1 MNSYQFEINQI
12 RLQCSLHYFVIIVLS
27 FQNELPPWIT
37 RLRIWDSVGSSISS
51 IKTTAS
57 ISATTP
63 SNRHANIN
71 NNLNNTVTASNYY
84 YSPQN
89 PIYGKNIKVNIDN
102 VWNPVDSYIYGP
114 TQNSIFNQPNNK
126 FGGGGGGA
134 MASQKFEKFSNG
146 IAGGGGDGVKDTY
159 NYVTNNVKDVKTTSA
174 GTGNRRDGVNV
185 YRDGMTTS
193 TTANTID
200 GGGRGTSKP
209 SKHLTSRKLIAE
221 HYDNETP
228 RLCDHSFLENSANRM
243 RPCSPLESYVSTSK
257 DLVSSTILLGV

>member
-1 MNSYQFEINQI
+1 M
-12 RLQCSLHYFVIIVLS
+12 
-27 FQNELPPWIT
+27 
-37 RLRIWDSVGSSISS
+37 
-51 IKTTAS
+51 
-57 ISATTP
+57 
-63 SNRHANIN
+63 
-71 NNLNNTVTASNYY
+71 TASNYY

-126 FGGGGGGA
+126 FGGGGA

-146 IAGGGGDGVKDTY
+146 IAGGGSDGVKDTY

-174 GTGNRRDGVNV
+174 GMGNRRDGGSSGSSSG
-185 YRDGMTTS
+185 YRDSMTTS
-193 TTANTID
+193 TTVNSIE
-200 GGGRGTSKP
+200 GGSRGIGTSKP
-209 SKHLTSRKLIAE
+209 SKSSRKLIAE

-228 RLCDHSFLENSANRM
+228 RLCDHSLLENSANRM

-257 DLVSSTILLGV
+257 DLVSFIVLVNCRFGMNNLIGKNVELNSNLPYCI

>member
-1 MNSYQFEINQI
+1 M
-12 RLQCSLHYFVIIVLS
+12 
-27 FQNELPPWIT
+27 
-37 RLRIWDSVGSSISS
+37 
-51 IKTTAS
+51 
-57 ISATTP
+57 
-63 SNRHANIN
+63 
-71 NNLNNTVTASNYY
+71 NNTVTTTSNYY

-126 FGGGGGGA
+126 FGGSA

-146 IAGGGGDGVKDTY
+146 IAGGDGVKDTY

-174 GTGNRRDGVNV
+174 GMGNRRDGGGGGNNSGN
-185 YRDGMTTS
+185 RDGVTMS
-193 TTANTID
+193 TTAHSID
-200 GGGRGTSKP
+200 GSSRGIGTSKS
-209 SKHLTSRKLIAE
+209 SKHSTSRKLIAE

-228 RLCDHSFLENSANRM
+228 RLCDHSLLENTANRM

-257 DLVSSTILLGV
+257 DLVSLIA

>member
-1 MNSYQFEINQI
+1 M
-12 RLQCSLHYFVIIVLS
+12 
-27 FQNELPPWIT
+27 
-37 RLRIWDSVGSSISS
+37 
-51 IKTTAS
+51 
-57 ISATTP
+57 
-63 SNRHANIN
+63 
-71 NNLNNTVTASNYY
+71 NNTVTTSNYY

-126 FGGGGGGA
+126 FGGGA

-146 IAGGGGDGVKDTY
+146 IAGGGGGGGDGVKDTY
-159 NYVTNNVKDVKTTSA
+159 NYVTSNVKDVKTTSGA
-174 GTGNRRDGVNV
+174 GNRRDGGGSG

-193 TTANTID
+193 TTTNSID
-200 GGGRGTSKP
+200 GASRGIGTSKP
-209 SKHLTSRKLIAE
+209 SKHSTSRKLIAE

-228 RLCDHSFLENSANRM
+228 RLCDHSLLANSANRM

-257 DLVSSTILLGV
+257 DMVSFVAVDVINCTLLLEPQTMSSKTTLSFSFSQHCTMPKFRRKFFLFFCICDPKC

>member
-1 MNSYQFEINQI
+1 M
-12 RLQCSLHYFVIIVLS
+12 
-27 FQNELPPWIT
+27 
-37 RLRIWDSVGSSISS
+37 RIWDSVGSSISS
-51 IKTTAS
+51 IKTTAPV
-57 ISATTP
+57 SATTP
-63 SNRHANIN
+63 SNRHSNIN
-71 NNLNNTVTASNYY
+71 NMNNTVTSSNYY

-126 FGGGGGGA
+126 FGGSA

-159 NYVTNNVKDVKTTSA
+159 NYVTNNVKDVKTTSVGA
-174 GTGNRRDGVNV
+174 GSRRDGGGSGGLG

-193 TTANTID
+193 TTANSID
-200 GGGRGTSKP
+200 GGSRGIGTSKP
-209 SKHLTSRKLIAE
+209 SKHSSSRKLIAE

-228 RLCDHSFLENSANRM
+228 RLCDHSLLENSANRM

-257 DLVSSTILLGV
+257 DLVSFIVVALRCMNYSSKTILN

>member
-1 MNSYQFEINQI
+1 M
-12 RLQCSLHYFVIIVLS
+12 
-27 FQNELPPWIT
+27 
-37 RLRIWDSVGSSISS
+37 
-51 IKTTAS
+51 
-57 ISATTP
+57 
-63 SNRHANIN
+63 
-71 NNLNNTVTASNYY
+71 NNTVTTSNYY

-126 FGGGGGGA
+126 FGSGA

-159 NYVTNNVKDVKTTSA
+159 NYVTNNVKDVKTTSI
-174 GTGNRRDGVNV
+174 GTGNRRDGGVGGNSGGGGGG

-193 TTANTID
+193 TTTNSID
-200 GGGRGTSKP
+200 GGSRGIGTSKP
-209 SKHLTSRKLIAE
+209 SKHSTSRKLIAE

-228 RLCDHSFLENSANRM
+228 RLCDHSLLENSANRM

-257 DLVSSTILLGV
+257 DMVSFRFVVVLRSMNNLLEITELSLNQHCTLHTSYVCMYM